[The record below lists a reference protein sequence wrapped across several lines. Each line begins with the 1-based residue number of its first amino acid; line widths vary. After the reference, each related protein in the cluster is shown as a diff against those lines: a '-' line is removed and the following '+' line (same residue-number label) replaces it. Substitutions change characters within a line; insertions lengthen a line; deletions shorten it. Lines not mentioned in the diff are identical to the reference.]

1 MTTTTRKTKHRRP
14 AQPTRIGLLF
24 VPIKTYE
31 SLIWDAA
38 YEAAVT
44 VGQRHEA
51 AVQIADDA
59 LKAAKKMKEEAIHA
73 TNPNA

>member
-1 MTTTTRKTKHRRP
+1 MATKRHQRRR
-14 AQPTRIGLLF
+14 QTNVTNRIGLLWA
-24 VPIKTYE
+24 PIKTYE

-59 LKAAKKMKEEAIHA
+59 LKVAKKMKEEAIHA
-73 TNPNA
+73 TNPNP